1 MENATPINFELTMA
15 MFANKKFV
23 NEGLITKITKI
34 LCHENLELYGICMYH
49 HYVYHKTLTM
59 EVLVDSTEY
68 LGIKL
73 NIVVSLFGFYSSPQ
87 SYNSKEYISPSLT
100 MKLVIKSLI
109 PSYCMS
115 IAWYIVQRWKI
126 FT

>member
-1 MENATPINFELTMA
+1 
-15 MFANKKFV
+15 
-23 NEGLITKITKI
+23 
-34 LCHENLELYGICMYH
+34 MYH

-87 SYNSKEYISPSLT
+87 SYNSKEYISQSLT
-100 MKLVIKSLI
+100 IRGSVVL
-109 PSYCMS
+109 
-115 IAWYIVQRWKI
+115 
-126 FT
+126 